1 VRGPCVWTHVLTA
14 QWLEPVGLL
23 IGSPRGSNNL
33 LLLLLAACPPPSLSL
48 SLPCSSQRP
57 EAEQTAA
64 MSGCVPEPRP
74 SVRAQKP
81 VTRECRSQLNPA
93 SPPPMSSTSTVVG
106 EEGWWNVRAD
116 DITWRSGFGERG
128 SGDASVFECTDPS
141 SCSVHV
147 CSSTRIF
154 TRVPERRS
162 RARSKQEPMTVAGGG
177 ANPAS
182 PDTGQKPPIPDSA
195 PRTRAPPSFL
205 RPHLPFAKAH
215 VTHV

>member
-1 VRGPCVWTHVLTA
+1 LQPAPLPLSALQQPASRG
-14 QWLEPVGLL
+14 
-23 IGSPRGSNNL
+23 RD
-33 LLLLLAACPPPSLSL
+33 
-48 SLPCSSQRP
+48 
-57 EAEQTAA
+57 AEQTAA